1 MAATVAGMARSHR
14 FLEAESVAL
23 YWGRLF
29 MGAPVLESELAALEE
44 RIQRLLA
51 AYQQARLER
60 RRALQERDR
69 LLTLNT
75 ELRKRIEGVITR
87 IKTMEQTEQ
96 AE

>member
-1 MAATVAGMARSHR
+1 
-14 FLEAESVAL
+14 
-23 YWGRLF
+23 
-29 MGAPVLESELAALEE
+29 MGPPALESEIAALEE

-51 AYQQARLER
+51 AFQQARLER

-69 LLTLNT
+69 LLTLNN

-87 IKTMEQTEQ
+87 IKTMESAEQ

>member
-1 MAATVAGMARSHR
+1 
-14 FLEAESVAL
+14 
-23 YWGRLF
+23 
-29 MGAPVLESELAALEE
+29 MGPPVLESEIAALEE

-75 ELRKRIEGVITR
+75 ELRKRIEGVIVR
-87 IKTMEQTEQ
+87 IKSMEQSEQQAGQ

>member
-1 MAATVAGMARSHR
+1 
-14 FLEAESVAL
+14 
-23 YWGRLF
+23 

-60 RRALQERDR
+60 RRAVQERDR
-69 LLTLNT
+69 LVTLNN

-87 IKTMEQTEQ
+87 IKTMEQSEQ
-96 AE
+96 DA

>member
-1 MAATVAGMARSHR
+1 MLAAIV
-14 FLEAESVAL
+14 
-23 YWGRLF
+23 
-29 MGAPVLESELAALEE
+29 MGPPALESEIAALEE

-69 LLTLNT
+69 LLTLNN

-87 IKTMEQTEQ
+87 IKTMEQ
-96 AE
+96 AEAE

>member
-1 MAATVAGMARSHR
+1 
-14 FLEAESVAL
+14 
-23 YWGRLF
+23 
-29 MGAPVLESELAALEE
+29 MGPPALESEIAALEE

-75 ELRKRIEGVITR
+75 ELRKRIEGVIVR
-87 IKTMEQTEQ
+87 IKSMEQTEQ

>member
-1 MAATVAGMARSHR
+1 
-14 FLEAESVAL
+14 
-23 YWGRLF
+23 
-29 MGAPVLESELAALEE
+29 MGPPVLESEIAALEE

-51 AYQQARLER
+51 AYQQVRLER

-87 IKTMEQTEQ
+87 IKTMEQSEQ

>member
-1 MAATVAGMARSHR
+1 
-14 FLEAESVAL
+14 
-23 YWGRLF
+23 
-29 MGAPVLESELAALEE
+29 MGAGAVNKVLETELAQLEE

-69 LLTLNT
+69 LVTLNN

-87 IKTMEQTEQ
+87 IKSMESEPS
-96 AE
+96 A

>member
-1 MAATVAGMARSHR
+1 MCVPFFTCLILSPTFTG
-14 FLEAESVAL
+14 L
-23 YWGRLF
+23 
-29 MGAPVLESELAALEE
+29 PVLESEIAALEE

-87 IKTMEQTEQ
+87 IKSMEQ
-96 AE
+96 AESAEQAE

>member
-1 MAATVAGMARSHR
+1 LFILAPT
-14 FLEAESVAL
+14 
-23 YWGRLF
+23 F
-29 MGAPVLESELAALEE
+29 MGPPALESEIAALEE

-69 LLTLNT
+69 LVTLNN

-87 IKTMEQTEQ
+87 IKTMEQ
-96 AE
+96 AEPAE

>member
-1 MAATVAGMARSHR
+1 
-14 FLEAESVAL
+14 
-23 YWGRLF
+23 
-29 MGAPVLESELAALEE
+29 MGPPALESEIAALEE

-69 LLTLNT
+69 LVTLNN
-75 ELRKRIEGVITR
+75 ELRKRIEGVISR
-87 IKTMEQTEQ
+87 IKTMEQAEQ

>member
-1 MAATVAGMARSHR
+1 
-14 FLEAESVAL
+14 
-23 YWGRLF
+23 
-29 MGAPVLESELAALEE
+29 MGPPVLESEIAALEE

-75 ELRKRIEGVITR
+75 ELRKRIEGVIVR
-87 IKTMEQTEQ
+87 IKSMEQSEQ
-96 AE
+96 TGTAE

>member
-1 MAATVAGMARSHR
+1 
-14 FLEAESVAL
+14 
-23 YWGRLF
+23 
-29 MGAPVLESELAALEE
+29 MGPPALESEIAALEE

-69 LLTLNT
+69 LVTLNN
-75 ELRKRIEGVITR
+75 ELRKRIEGVIVR
-87 IKTMEQTEQ
+87 IKSMEQSEQQAGQ